1 MKEDE
6 QQRYIPNSG
15 NNIKIRDIEEKQ
27 KINKERILLIGKNL
41 IEIREKTN
49 QEILEVKKE
58 LEKIKEDIKRMKN
71 FLEIVSNELP
81 KFAKKEELE
90 ILSKQAKMFQPLEFI
105 RKNELNKII
114 KEQNGYT

>member
-1 MKEDE
+1 MV
-6 QQRYIPNSG
+6 QPANSPSPQG
-15 NNIKIRDIEEKQ
+15 NVRVRDLEEKQ
-27 KINKERILLIGKNL
+27 KLNKERVLLIGKNL

-58 LEKIKEDIKRMKN
+58 LTTIKEDIKRIKS
-71 FLEIVSNELP
+71 FLEIVSSEFS

-105 RKNELNKII
+105 RKSELNKII
-114 KEQNGYT
+114 RE